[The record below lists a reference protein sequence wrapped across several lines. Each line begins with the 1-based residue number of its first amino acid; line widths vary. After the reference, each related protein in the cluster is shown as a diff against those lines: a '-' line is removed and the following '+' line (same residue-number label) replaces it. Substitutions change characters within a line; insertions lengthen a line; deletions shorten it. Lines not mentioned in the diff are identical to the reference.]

1 MDFFFGFTEK
11 MRELEWKAEPI
22 ARSYMPILI
31 EGETGTGKERLARH
45 LHLLRATGGHLVKF
59 LCDSSPGE
67 VFGGIINKEEAAG
80 RLREA
85 SQDTFL
91 LKRVHRLPSPVQ
103 ERILLLL
110 DEIRDPFPFLIST
123 AGDSLEQL
131 AAGGRFLP
139 ELLYRISAYRILLP
153 PLRERREDIPQLFRL
168 MLSEAAD
175 EKGAPAPA
183 PDAREL
189 DILADYSWPG
199 NLRELQN
206 VARGYL
212 LAPGAAAL
220 EREINARR
228 AILKTRNPAAL
239 KDQVKQASKRVEGEI
254 ILRALE
260 QHRWN
265 RRRTAEALQI
275 SYRSLMYKMKNC
287 NIRTERADARSFSSA
302 APKTIVC
309 PTS

>member
-1 MDFFFGFTEK
+1 M
-11 MRELEWKAEPI
+11 
-22 ARSYMPILI
+22 
-31 EGETGTGKERLARH
+31 
-45 LHLLRATGGHLVKF
+45 
-59 LCDSSPGE
+59 
-67 VFGGIINKEEAAG
+67 
-80 RLREA
+80 
-85 SQDTFL
+85 
-91 LKRVHRLPSPVQ
+91 
-103 ERILLLL
+103 

-123 AGDSLEQL
+123 TADSLEQL
-131 AAGGRFLP
+131 AAGGQFLP

-175 EKGAPAPA
+175 EKGVPAPL
-183 PDAREL
+183 PIRGSSIFL
-189 DILADYSWPG
+189 LDYSWPG

-212 LAPGAAAL
+212 LAPDAAAL
-220 EREINARR
+220 EAGNQCAAGRY
-228 AILKTRNPAAL
+228 LKTRNPSAL

-287 NIRTERADARSFSSA
+287 NIRTERADARSLSSA